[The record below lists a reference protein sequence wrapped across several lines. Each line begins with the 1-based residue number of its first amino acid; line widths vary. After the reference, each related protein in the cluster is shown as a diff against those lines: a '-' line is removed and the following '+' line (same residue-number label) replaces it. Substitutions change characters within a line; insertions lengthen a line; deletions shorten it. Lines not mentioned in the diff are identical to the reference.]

1 MKYLILV
8 GLLLSS
14 AAFGKAIFYGSE
26 TEQLR
31 VKRYGTTLLRF
42 DHQVKTISQAEN
54 FVILPADTNNPNYS
68 LLSIKPRNS
77 KSGTLTF
84 ILDNGAVVSLK
95 VNVASR
101 KSVEELDQFF
111 DFKAKDQRINGKDRK
126 AAGSN
131 ISDID
136 LMKAMI
142 RNDKVTGYK
151 SRPMSRWVR
160 SGIKDIKVKL
170 IKIYSGPRYNGY
182 VFKVSNKGEKP
193 YKLSLKELSL
203 GSPNVA
209 LLSQVDKKEIG
220 PKAPTTLL
228 RIVSKPTSAYRE
240 IVLPIRVTSKK

>member
-77 KSGTLTF
+77 KGGTLTF
-84 ILDNGAVVSLK
+84 ILDNGAVVSVK

-101 KSVEELDQFF
+101 KSVEGLDQFF
-111 DFKAKDQRINGKDRK
+111 DFKAKDQRINGEDRK
-126 AAGSN
+126 AVGSN

-142 RNDKVTGYK
+142 RNEIATERMRENSNEMTRMLKV
-151 SRPMSRWVR
+151 
-160 SGIKDIKVKL
+160 
-170 IKIYSGPRYNGY
+170 
-182 VFKVSNKGEKP
+182 
-193 YKLSLKELSL
+193 
-203 GSPNVA
+203 NVA
-209 LLSQVDKKEIG
+209 IQICPISS
-220 PKAPTTLL
+220 L
-228 RIVSKPTSAYRE
+228 RATVSAFITSGWSSMHTNDAIHVR
-240 IVLPIRVTSKK
+240 